1 MSAVGRVRVL
11 LAVAGFAAAVLAVA
25 FEDHRLGWGAIGLL
39 VASLIA
45 RLVQR
50 HPPV

>member
-1 MSAVGRVRVL
+1 MSRLRLG

-25 FEDHRLGWGAIGLL
+25 TEDLRIGWAAIGLL
-39 VASLIA
+39 VGSLVL

-50 HPPV
+50 KLSG